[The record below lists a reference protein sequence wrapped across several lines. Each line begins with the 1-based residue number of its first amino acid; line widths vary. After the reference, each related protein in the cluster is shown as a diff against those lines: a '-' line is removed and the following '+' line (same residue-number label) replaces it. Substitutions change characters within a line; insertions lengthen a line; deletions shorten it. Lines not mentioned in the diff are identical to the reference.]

1 MLSLEYCSC
10 NKCRINLGLSTK
22 KVYSMPEIKKGLGPF
37 IVFLIKFGDFIILN
51 VLLVITYYV
60 FKDYL
65 VKDIHENLKTILLVV
80 NLCYGI
86 SLSFFGVKLADRVVG
101 IEQIVRNAFY
111 IIVLHFILINA
122 CFTILNIVG
131 VSRWAIL
138 LYSVTMC
145 AALIIWRVSMRIF
158 LKNYRKKGG
167 NFINVVIVG
176 VGGTAKFIY
185 DEMRTELSS
194 GFRILGFFSGTNEV
208 VPDNLPAPYLGTC
221 EELMEYEETR
231 IDEVYYTLPITTGVH
246 FRPIANFCKMN
257 MIRFFVA
264 PDFTHVLKRKID
276 LVFLDNIPLFKISE
290 EPLAK
295 KSNRFIKRTLD
306 IVFSIGVM
314 ILTYPFLFLIIAP
327 IIKLTSPGP
336 VLFKQERTGLKGGNF
351 ICYKFR
357 SMTTNS
363 EANKKQATKG
373 DARITK
379 IGAFLRKTSL
389 DEMPQFIN
397 VIKGDM
403 SVVGPRPHM
412 KAHTEMYSQLIDRYM
427 FRHIVKP
434 GITGWAQVS
443 GYRGETK
450 TLEQMEGRIE
460 RDVWY
465 IENYSILLDIK
476 IILRTVWNAIAGD
489 EQAY

>member
-1 MLSLEYCSC
+1 
-10 NKCRINLGLSTK
+10 
-22 KVYSMPEIKKGLGPF
+22 MPEIKKGLGPF
-37 IVFLIKFGDFIILN
+37 IVFLIKVVDFIILN
-51 VLLVITYYV
+51 VLLVVTYAT
-60 FKDYL
+60 FQGYL
-65 VKDIHENLKTILLVV
+65 SKNVGENFNVIVLII

-86 SLSFFGVKLADRVVG
+86 SLSFFGVKLVNRVVG
-101 IEQIVRNAFY
+101 IEKIIKNAFY
-111 IIVLHFILINA
+111 INVIHFVLISA
-122 CFTILNIVG
+122 CFTIMSITG
-131 VSRWAIL
+131 ISRWVML

-145 AALIIWRVSMRIF
+145 AFLIIWRVSMRII

-167 NFINVVIVG
+167 NFINVAIVG
-176 VGGTAKFIY
+176 VGENAKLIY
-185 DEMRTELSS
+185 DEMKADLSS
-194 GFRILGFFSGTNEV
+194 GFRVLGFFSGSDEV
-208 VPDNLPAPYLGTC
+208 VPKKLSAPYLGTY
-221 EELMEYEETR
+221 EKLLEYNETR
-231 IDEVYYTLPITTGVH
+231 IDEVYYTLPITTGKH
-246 FRPIANFCKMN
+246 FRPIASFCKMN

-264 PDFTHVLKRKID
+264 PDFTRILKRKID
-276 LVFLDNIPLFKISE
+276 LVFLDTVPLFKISE

-295 KSNRFIKRTLD
+295 KANRVIKRALD
-306 IVFSIGVM
+306 IVFSICVM
-314 ILTYPFLFLIIAP
+314 ILTYPFIFLIIAP
-327 IIKLTSPGP
+327 IIKLTSSGP
-336 VLFKQERTGLKGGNF
+336 ILFKQERTGLKGGSF
-351 ICYKFR
+351 LCYKLR
-357 SMTTNS
+357 SM
-363 EANKKQATKG
+363 ANNNPDADKKQATKN

-412 KAHTEMYSQLIDRYM
+412 KSHTEQYSQLIDRYM

-434 GITGWAQVS
+434 GITGYAQVT

-476 IILRTVWNAIAGD
+476 IIFLTIWKGIVGD
-489 EQAY
+489 KQAY